1 MSGGN
6 AADKISSHAEK
17 VCTADLK
24 MADVDVEEQW
34 VCGAAR
40 GSFLELV

>member
-34 VCGAAR
+34 AAR
-40 GSFLELV
+40 RGAVAAF